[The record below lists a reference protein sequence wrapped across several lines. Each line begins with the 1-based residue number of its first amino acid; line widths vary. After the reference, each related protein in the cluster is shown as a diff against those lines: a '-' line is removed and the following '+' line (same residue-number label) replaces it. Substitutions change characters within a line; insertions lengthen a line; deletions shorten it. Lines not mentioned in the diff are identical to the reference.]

1 MLRNQQQTNVDYNA
15 PSLSM
20 LAYSQTK
27 LKPAGETNADFNE
40 PRLSMLAFSQTKL
53 KPAGEKLKT
62 SRLTVPIN
70 KQQQLQSRQSIQ
82 NHLEKQE
89 QQQQLQQQQQQ
100 QQFQQQQLQQQSYL
114 TQLRQQSLMRQALA
128 NNLKDSTSREQI
140 QTLKAKNRNKS
151 LRTLSG

>member
-1 MLRNQQQTNVDYNA
+1 
-15 PSLSM
+15 M

-27 LKPAGETNADFNE
+27 LKPVGATNVEFNE
-40 PRLSMLAFSQTKL
+40 PRLSMLAYSQTKL

-70 KQQQLQSRQSIQ
+70 KQQQLQSRQHIQ
-82 NHLEKQE
+82 NHLEQQE
-89 QQQQLQQQQQQ
+89 QQQQLQQQLQQQ
-100 QQFQQQQLQQQSYL
+100 QQQEFQQQFQQQSYL

>member
-1 MLRNQQQTNVDYNA
+1 
-15 PSLSM
+15 M

-27 LKPAGETNADFNE
+27 LKPVEATNVEFNE
-40 PRLSMLAFSQTKL
+40 PRLSMLAYSQTKL

-70 KQQQLQSRQSIQ
+70 KQQQLQSRQHIQ
-82 NHLEKQE
+82 NHLEQQE

-100 QQFQQQQLQQQSYL
+100 EFQQQLQQQSYL